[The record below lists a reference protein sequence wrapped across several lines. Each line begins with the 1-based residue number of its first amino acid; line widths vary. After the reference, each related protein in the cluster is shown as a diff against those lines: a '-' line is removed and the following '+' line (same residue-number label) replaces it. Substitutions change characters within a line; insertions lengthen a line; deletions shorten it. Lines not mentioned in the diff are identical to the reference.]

1 MRRIT
6 AYLAI
11 ALSTFILG
19 TSITRAWK
27 LFVKAPG
34 FDSSSSGLERDL
46 RVTAAIPTSEVE
58 EELFEIARQYDIAQ
72 TNQDAAFFEKL
83 ETDNFILT
91 YADGST
97 LTKAQDIALM
107 KSWDPKTKFVS
118 DDLHVQVYGNAA
130 ILSGR
135 IIEIGP
141 TGSRDSWRWVDLF
154 VKRDERWQIL
164 STTQVGW

>member
-1 MRRIT
+1 VVIDGIRLGILPWIRLTGTFISSEQIQTSRVWGIKSGKEAFMRRIT

-11 ALSTFILG
+11 VLCTFILG
-19 TSITRAWK
+19 TSITR
-27 LFVKAPG
+27 
-34 FDSSSSGLERDL
+34 
-46 RVTAAIPTSEVE
+46 
-58 EELFEIARQYDIAQ
+58 
-72 TNQDAAFFEKL
+72 
-83 ETDNFILT
+83 
-91 YADGST
+91 
-97 LTKAQDIALM
+97 AQDIALM

-135 IIEIGP
+135 IIEISP

-164 STTQVGW
+164 STTQVDW

>member
-6 AYLAI
+6 VYSAI
-11 ALSTFILG
+11 ALSTFVLG
-19 TSITRAWK
+19 TSITKAWN
-27 LFVKAPG
+27 LFLKVPR
-34 FDSSSSGLERDL
+34 FDSSSS
-46 RVTAAIPTSEVE
+46 VTGAMPTSEVE
-58 EELFEIARQYDIAQ
+58 QELFEIARQYDIAQ

-97 LTKAQDIALM
+97 LTRAQDIALM
-107 KSWDPKTKFVS
+107 KSWDQKTKFVS

-135 IIEIGP
+135 ITEISP
-141 TGSRDSWRWVDLF
+141 TGSRNSWRWVDLF